1 MSTKLTDRNPS
12 VLRLIEE
19 GYDVEI
25 VNQHLLVHSIPY
37 LNSEGVVELGVFACP
52 YNAMGDQD
60 TRPRDHTMWFQGNKP
75 FMSTGRE
82 MSQVINHSRPQ
93 QLFQGFTTQHYLS
106 NKPNGQTFNNFYD
119 KVVHYDTLFVSQ
131 ARVVNPNAD
140 ARTGCIH
147 RERDCKSV
155 FQYPD
160 TASSRVGITALSQK
174 LQGDKLAII
183 GLGGTGSYI
192 LDQLAKTPV
201 SSILLCDG
209 DILEPHNA
217 FRSPGAIAFEDLEK
231 KPKKVEYYQALYS
244 QMHKNIEI
252 VDEFITAENVSI
264 LKECD
269 FVFLALDSGSA
280 RKLLTDYLV
289 DIGIPFI
296 DAGLGIERL
305 ELDDGEA
312 ILRGSCRVTLA
323 TSEKHDHLSKHLVFS
338 DDDPDEAIYKSNIQV
353 ADMNGMNAM
362 LAVGLWKQYKSF
374 YQGECDNPH
383 NMVYTQSFQ
392 SISRSEEQCE

>member
-1 MSTKLTDRNPS
+1 MSTKQTDRNPS
-12 VLRLIEE
+12 ILRLIEE
-19 GYDVEI
+19 GFDVEI

-37 LNSEGVVELGVFACP
+37 LNSEGLVKLGVFACP
-52 YNAMGDQD
+52 YNSMGDKD
-60 TRPRDHTMWFQGNKP
+60 TDPGTHIMWFQGDKP
-75 FMSTGRE
+75 FMNAGLE

-93 QLFQGFTTQHYLS
+93 QLFQGFTAQHYLS
-106 NKPNGQTFNNFYD
+106 NKPNGQAFTNFYD
-119 KVVHYDTLFVSQ
+119 KVVHYHTLFVSQ
-131 ARVVNPNAD
+131 ARTVEPNAD

-147 RERDCKSV
+147 RERDGKSV

-174 LQGDKLAII
+174 LEGDKVAII

-217 FRSPGAIAFEDLEK
+217 FRSPGAVAFEDLEK
-231 KPKKVEYYQALYS
+231 KPKKVEYYQATYS

-252 VDEFITAENVSI
+252 VDEYITAENVSI
-264 LKECD
+264 LKGCD

-280 RKLLTDYLV
+280 RKLLTEYLV
-289 DIGIPFI
+289 ETGIPFI
-296 DAGLGIERL
+296 DVGLGIERL
-305 ELDDGEA
+305 ELENGDA
-312 ILRGSCRVTLA
+312 VLRGSCRVTLA
-323 TSEKHDHLSKHLVFS
+323 TPEKHDHLSKYLVFK
-338 DDDPDEAIYKSNIQV
+338 DDDPDEAIYKSNIQI
-353 ADMNGMNAM
+353 ADMNAMNAM

-374 YQGECDNPH
+374 YHGECYDPH
-383 NMVYTQSFQ
+383 NMVYTQPFQ

>member
-12 VLRLIEE
+12 ILRLIDE

-37 LNSEGVVELGVFACP
+37 LNSEGTVELGVLACP
-52 YNAMGDQD
+52 YAGIGGQD
-60 TRPRDHTMWFQGNKP
+60 TVPTDHTMWFQANKP
-75 FMSTGRE
+75 FMSSGQE
-82 MSQVINHSRPQ
+82 MTQVVNHSRPQ
-93 QLFQGFTTQHYLS
+93 QLFQGFTAQHYLS
-106 NKPNGQTFNNFYD
+106 NKPNNQPFTNFYD
-119 KVVHYDTLFVSQ
+119 KVVHYHTLFVSQ
-131 ARVVNPNAD
+131 ARTVAPNAD
-140 ARTGCIH
+140 ARIGCVH

-174 LQGDKLAII
+174 FQGDKIAIV

-201 SSILLCDG
+201 TSILLCDG

-217 FRSPGAIAFEDLEK
+217 FRSPGAIAFEVLEQ
-231 KPKKVEYYQALYS
+231 KPKKVEYYQDLYS

-269 FVFLALDSGSA
+269 FVFLSVDSGSA

-289 DIGIPFI
+289 EVGIAFI
-296 DAGLGIERL
+296 DVGLGIERL
-305 ELDDGEA
+305 ELEGGDA
-312 ILRGSCRVTLA
+312 VLRGSCRVTLA
-323 TSEKHDHLSKHLVFS
+323 TPEKHNHLSKYLVFK
-338 DDDPDEAIYKSNIQV
+338 DDDPDEALYKSNIQV

-374 YQGECDNPH
+374 YQGECNNPH
-383 NMVYTQSFQ
+383 NMVYTQTFQ

>member
-1 MSTKLTDRNPS
+1 MSTKLIDRNPS
-12 VLRLIEE
+12 LLRLIDE

-25 VNQHLLVHSIPY
+25 VHQHLLIHSIPY
-37 LNSEGVVELGVFACP
+37 LNSEGTVELGVLACS
-52 YNAMGDQD
+52 YTGMGDQD
-60 TRPRDHTMWFQGNKP
+60 SVPKDHTMWFQANKP
-75 FMSTGRE
+75 FMSSGQE
-82 MSQVINHSRPQ
+82 MTHVVNHSRPM
-93 QLFQGFTTQHYLS
+93 QLFQGFTAQHFLS
-106 NKPNGQTFNNFYD
+106 NKANGQAFTNFYD
-119 KVVHYDTLFVSQ
+119 KVVHYHTLFVSE
-131 ARVVNPNAD
+131 ARTVDPNAD
-140 ARTGCIH
+140 ARTGRVH

-174 LQGDKLAII
+174 FQGDKIAIV

-217 FRSPGAIAFEDLEK
+217 FRSPGAIAFEVLEK
-231 KPKKVEYYQALYS
+231 KPKKVEYYQSLYS

-252 VDEFITAENVSI
+252 VDEFITTENVSL
-264 LKECD
+264 LKDCD
-269 FVFLALDSGSA
+269 FVFLSVDSGSA

-289 DIGIPFI
+289 EVGIAFI
-296 DAGLGIERL
+296 DVGLGIERL
-305 ELDDGEA
+305 ELEGGDA
-312 ILRGSCRVTLA
+312 VLRGSCRVTLA
-323 TSEKHDHLSKHLVFS
+323 TQEKHDHLSKYLVFT
-338 DDDPDEAIYKSNIQV
+338 DDDPDEALYKSNIQV

-374 YQGECDNPH
+374 YQGECNNPH
-383 NMVYTQSFQ
+383 NMVYTQTFQ
-392 SISRSEEQCE
+392 TISRSEEQCE

>member
-1 MSTKLTDRNPS
+1 MSTKLIDRNPS
-12 VLRLIEE
+12 LLRLIDE

-25 VNQHLLVHSIPY
+25 VHQHLLVHSIPY
-37 LNSEGVVELGVFACP
+37 LNSEGTVELGVLACS
-52 YNAMGDQD
+52 YAGMGDQD
-60 TRPRDHTMWFQGNKP
+60 SVPKDHTMWFQANKP
-75 FMSTGRE
+75 FMSSGQE
-82 MSQVINHSRPQ
+82 MTHVVNHSRPM
-93 QLFQGFTTQHYLS
+93 QLFQGFTAQHFLS
-106 NKPNGQTFNNFYD
+106 NKANGQAFTNFYD
-119 KVVHYDTLFVSQ
+119 KVVHYHTLFVSE
-131 ARVVNPNAD
+131 ARTVDPNAD
-140 ARTGCIH
+140 ARTGRVH

-174 LQGDKLAII
+174 FQGDKIAIV

-217 FRSPGAIAFEDLEK
+217 FRSPGAIAFEVLEK
-231 KPKKVEYYQALYS
+231 KPKKVEYYQGLYS

-252 VDEFITAENVSI
+252 VDEFITTENVSI
-264 LKECD
+264 LKDCD
-269 FVFLALDSGSA
+269 FVFLSVDSGSA

-289 DIGIPFI
+289 EVGIAFI
-296 DAGLGIERL
+296 DVGLGIERL
-305 ELDDGEA
+305 ELEGGDA
-312 ILRGSCRVTLA
+312 VLRGSCRVTLA
-323 TSEKHDHLSKHLVFS
+323 TPEKHDHLSKYLVFT
-338 DDDPDEAIYKSNIQV
+338 DDDPDEALYKSNIQV

-374 YQGECDNPH
+374 YQGECNNPH
-383 NMVYTQSFQ
+383 NMVYTQTFQ

>member
-1 MSTKLTDRNPS
+1 MSTKLIDRNPS
-12 VLRLIEE
+12 LLRLIDE

-25 VNQHLLVHSIPY
+25 VHQHLLIHSIPY
-37 LNSEGVVELGVFACP
+37 LNSEGTVELGVLACS
-52 YNAMGDQD
+52 YTGMGDQD
-60 TRPRDHTMWFQGNKP
+60 SVPKDHTMWFQANKP
-75 FMSTGRE
+75 FMSSGQE
-82 MSQVINHSRPQ
+82 MTHVVNHSRPM
-93 QLFQGFTTQHYLS
+93 QLFQGFTAQHFLS
-106 NKPNGQTFNNFYD
+106 NKANGQAFTNFYD
-119 KVVHYDTLFVSQ
+119 KVVHYHTLFVSE
-131 ARVVNPNAD
+131 ARTVDPNAD
-140 ARTGCIH
+140 ARTERVH

-174 LQGDKLAII
+174 FQGDKIAIV

-217 FRSPGAIAFEDLEK
+217 FRSPGAIAFEVLEK
-231 KPKKVEYYQALYS
+231 KPKKVEYYQSLYS

-252 VDEFITAENVSI
+252 VDEFITTENVSL
-264 LKECD
+264 LKDCD
-269 FVFLALDSGSA
+269 FVFLSVDSGSA

-289 DIGIPFI
+289 EVGIAFI
-296 DAGLGIERL
+296 DVGLGIERL
-305 ELDDGEA
+305 ELEGGDA
-312 ILRGSCRVTLA
+312 VLRGSCRVTLA
-323 TSEKHDHLSKHLVFS
+323 TQEKHDHLSKYLVFT
-338 DDDPDEAIYKSNIQV
+338 DDDPDEALYKSNIQV

-374 YQGECDNPH
+374 YQGECNNPH
-383 NMVYTQSFQ
+383 NMVYTQTFQ
-392 SISRSEEQCE
+392 TISRSEEQCE